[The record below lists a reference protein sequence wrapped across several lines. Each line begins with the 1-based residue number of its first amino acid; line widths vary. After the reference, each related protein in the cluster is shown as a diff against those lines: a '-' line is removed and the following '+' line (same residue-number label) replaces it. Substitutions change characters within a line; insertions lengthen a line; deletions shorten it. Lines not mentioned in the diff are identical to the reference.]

1 VLHATASIAS
11 KSNLILAQSVRSYP
25 ACLQTVL
32 PEFSLGTNLIPS
44 IEPFKQFHYSILAVI
59 GALVFLEFEILSH
72 EVKLTKAPGVRT
84 GEIIKPESRR
94 REIVFVLH

>member
-1 VLHATASIAS
+1 MLT
-11 KSNLILAQSVRSYP
+11 QSVLPLIVYKLLP
-25 ACLQTVL
+25 A
-32 PEFSLGTNLIPS
+32 FSLGTNLIPS

-59 GALVFLEFEILSH
+59 GASIVVFLEFEILSH

-84 GEIIKPESRR
+84 SEIIKPESRR